1 MRIERAISDVHT
13 LGPGSRL
20 VIWTNGCLRN
30 CKNCESKRLQKIDS
44 SLEVDVEKFLE
55 DFDYH
60 SLDGV
65 TISGGEPFIQA
76 EELLKTL
83 IILKEKGVDDILVYT
98 GFTYEEIVKDK
109 KMNKCLN
116 YIDVLVD
123 GPYVDELNDEESNI
137 KGSKNQRVIYINEKL
152 KEKYSLYI
160 KGYREVEEF
169 RILNRV
175 VMVGIPTREYIE
187 KFIKG
192 GKDSENH
199 A

>member
-1 MRIERAISDVHT
+1 MIQFFGGNSTIFDDKNTVFKFKFVLLRDIAI
-13 LGPGSRL
+13 G
-20 VIWTNGCLRN
+20 
-30 CKNCESKRLQKIDS
+30 
-44 SLEVDVEKFLE
+44 
-55 DFDYH
+55 
-60 SLDGV
+60 
-65 TISGGEPFIQA
+65 
-76 EELLKTL
+76 KTS
-83 IILKEKGVDDILVYT
+83 ILNRYV
-98 GFTYEEIVKDK
+98 
-109 KMNKCLN
+109 NKCLN